1 MLLKTSKLDGIFFM
15 DYFEENLPLIYFSD
29 MSYIEISRDLRSR
42 LKVLNI
48 AIIFTPQIFY
58 FNPQPQN

>member
-1 MLLKTSKLDGIFFM
+1 M
-15 DYFEENLPLIYFSD
+15 IYFAD
-29 MSYIEISRDLRSR
+29 MSYIEISRDLGSR

-48 AIIFTPQIFY
+48 GIEFTPQIFY